1 MKRARDSASLAC
13 HHRPM
18 TPGRFFQR
26 SLPVVLLTVM
36 VVIGLG
42 IEAVLHPPLR
52 PWTELPLIVLL
63 GLYFWRLYSRHVG
76 RDG

>member
-1 MKRARDSASLAC
+1 MMSN
-13 HHRPM
+13 
-18 TPGRFFQR
+18 RFFPR

-63 GLYFWRLYSRHVG
+63 GAYFWRVGSGRVG
-76 RDG
+76 RGG